1 MQAQYSCHSV
11 TMVLLMVVVVVV
23 VVVVS
28 ANNNNYGYGQRYGND
43 VTERANYFKAAHLKK
58 QTKPP
63 IGLQHQLTAPT
74 RLNLNNC
81 FFHNNNNNDD
91 DDYGDDNI
99 TKRQG
104 QNVEIT
110 TPVKISVHKEEGDEI
125 AQGSHRGLLVAR
137 CVSCVLLS
145 LTLLMLVL

>member
-1 MQAQYSCHSV
+1 MQARYSCHSV
-11 TMVLLMVVVVVV
+11 TMVVVV

-74 RLNLNNC
+74 RLNVNNC

-91 DDYGDDNI
+91 DDDDGDDNI
-99 TKRQG
+99 TVG
-104 QNVEIT
+104 CIIENALMDHIPLP
-110 TPVKISVHKEEGDEI
+110 TPPQKNIY
-125 AQGSHRGLLVAR
+125 
-137 CVSCVLLS
+137 
-145 LTLLMLVL
+145 T

>member
-1 MQAQYSCHSV
+1 MQARYSCHSV
-11 TMVLLMVVVVVV
+11 TMVVVVVV

-28 ANNNNYGYGQRYGND
+28 ANNNNNYGYGQRYGND
-43 VTERANYFKAAHLKK
+43 VTERANYFKAAHMKK

-74 RLNLNNC
+74 RLNC
-81 FFHNNNNNDD
+81 
-91 DDYGDDNI
+91 GI
-99 TKRQG
+99 TWHVDRWKKRQG

-110 TPVKISVHKEEGDEI
+110 TPVKISVHKEEGGEI

>member
-1 MQAQYSCHSV
+1 MQARYSCHSV
-11 TMVLLMVVVVVV
+11 TMVVVV

-74 RLNLNNC
+74 RLNVNNC
-81 FFHNNNNNDD
+81 FFHNNNNDD
-91 DDYGDDNI
+91 DDDDGDDNI
-99 TKRQG
+99 T
-104 QNVEIT
+104 NVEIT
-110 TPVKISVHKEEGDEI
+110 TPVKISVHKEEGGEI

-137 CVSCVLLS
+137 CVSCVPLS